1 MPHDVL
7 VVIVTYN
14 SADVIA
20 ALLDS
25 LPAGLGDVAADVV
38 VVDNGSSDGTRELL
52 SQRSDCRLIESEN
65 VGYAAGINLGV
76 AAAGEPAEA
85 VLVLNPDV
93 VLESDCVP
101 LMLRELR
108 SPGVGIV
115 TPVVREVDG
124 SVSWS
129 LRREPTLLRNMGLG
143 RTRRPL
149 FSEYVTEAA
158 AYQDAGDIDWAVG
171 AVLLVSWECHQ
182 SLGGWDES
190 FFLYSEET
198 DFCLRARDQGF
209 ATRFCPEAAAMH
221 IGGASGQ
228 SGATH
233 AMEAVNRVRLYR
245 RRHGA
250 LASGVYLLLSV
261 ASELSWWVR
270 GNEHSPAAVR
280 ALISPAHRPPQLGT
294 SDRLLPR

>member
-14 SADVIA
+14 SADVIT

-25 LPAGLGDVAADVV
+25 LPAALGSLSADVV
-38 VVDNGSSDGTRELL
+38 VVDNGSSDGTRQLL
-52 SQRSDCRLIESEN
+52 QQRSDCRVIESEN
-65 VGYAAGINLGV
+65 VGYAAGINRGV
-76 AAAGEPAEA
+76 AAAGPAHS

-93 VLESDCVP
+93 VLDADCVP
-101 LMLRELR
+101 VMHAELR

-115 TPVVREVDG
+115 TPVVKEVDG

-129 LRREPTLLRNMGLG
+129 LRREPTLMRNLGLG
-143 RTRRPL
+143 RTHHPA
-149 FSEYVTEAA
+149 FAEYLTDAS
-158 AYQDAGDIDWAVG
+158 AYSQPKDVDWAVG

-182 SLGGWDES
+182 ALGGWDES

-198 DFCLRARDQGF
+198 DFCLRARDMGF
-209 ATRFCPEAAAMH
+209 ATRFCPSATATH

-228 SGATH
+228 SAATH
-233 AMEAVNRVRLYR
+233 AMEATNRVRLYR
-245 RRHGA
+245 RRHGR
-250 LASGVYLLLSV
+250 LASTAYLMLSV
-261 ASELSWWVR
+261 AAELSWWAR
-270 GNEHSPAAVR
+270 GNKHSPAAVR
-280 ALISPAHRPPQLGT
+280 ALLSPAHRPPQLGT